1 MRCENHNLLP
11 NIVGSW
17 LPRRDGGDDTKSY
30 YYASMLALLKPWR
43 NLFDLKDEDEN
54 WETAF
59 NLYIGHAN
67 QRDKDVIAGCQ
78 YYYDSREVARER
90 LNNVDKDVKDRHQS
104 GKDVKDKIIV
114 SDIGCLKDEQKGH
127 TNTGVLLLAIT
138 CSLWLLLVTT
148 RLRPPS
154 LAGRPE

>member
-1 MRCENHNLLP
+1 MRCQNHNFLP

-43 NLFDLKDEDEN
+43 NLFDLKDEHES

-59 NLYIGHAN
+59 NLYIGHAD

-78 YYYDSREVARER
+78 YYYDSREVTRER
-90 LNNVDKDVKDRHQS
+90 LNNVDEDVTVDYEANS
-104 GKDVKDKIIV
+104 GNDDETDDSNNIESGSTSLSVSNIYTLLIIHLTYV
-114 SDIGCLKDEQKGH
+114 
-127 TNTGVLLLAIT
+127 NRVL
-138 CSLWLLLVTT
+138 
-148 RLRPPS
+148 
-154 LAGRPE
+154 